1 MKKNLSI
8 LFLFFISVS
17 YAQKHTISGYVY
29 DQKTRETVIGAF
41 VVEQSGVGSTHTN
54 SYGFY
59 SLTLKNDSANLT
71 VNVQGYELQS
81 ISIISRKDTLV
92 NIYLNPVIIQT
103 EEIKITKIKRNDAEK
118 ASASTMSQLKID
130 PKKLNSLPSFAGE
143 ADPLK
148 VLQLMPG
155 VQRGQEGTNGMFIRG
170 GTVDQ
175 NLILLD
181 DAPVYNAGHLLGFFS
196 VFNNDALKD
205 VKLVKGGFDAEY
217 GGRLSSVVDIR
228 MDDGN
233 MKQHQ
238 VEGSVGLLSSRLTLE
253 GPIKKDT
260 ISYMIGVRRSYLD
273 QLSKLLNFPVPYY
286 FYDLNGKINF
296 KVNAKTRIY
305 LSGYFGNDI
314 LNIDKTMRDQYR
326 DIAGFGFNLLNS
338 TATLR
343 VNRQHTSKLFA
354 NYSLIH
360 TQFGYDV
367 KGDFSGNSILVR
379 STISDWG
386 LKADYSYY
394 YSNQHTIKFG
404 VFSVQHVFTPNF
416 ISTSGEITEFIKSR
430 DPAPIFMM
438 EYASYISDQYKV
450 NENLT
455 LNLGLR
461 LSGALVQT
469 TSYSGF
475 EPRFSSSYGL
485 SKNLFLKASYSR
497 MRQYMHLVSSST
509 VSLPTDLWYPVTKAV
524 KPLVSDQYAAGF
536 EFALPKLRSKLTMEG
551 YYKKMSNLI
560 EYKEGAQI
568 LLNDNFEKELL
579 TGTGE
584 AYGMEFL
591 LQRFVGKWSGWVG
604 YTLSWST
611 RHFDGLNGGKTYFAK
626 FDRRHDLSF
635 VLNYQPNAK
644 WQFSAVWVY
653 MTGARFTP
661 QIGQYFM
668 PNASLT
674 NVDILPIYTA
684 RNAVTMSP
692 THRLDLSTTRSSDR
706 SKKFKY
712 DLVFGVYN
720 VYNRASPFLVEI
732 ARSSNGSLVYQQP
745 GLFGIVPYF
754 AFNFKI

>member
-1 MKKNLSI
+1 MKKNLFI
-8 LFLFFISVS
+8 LFLFFASVC
-17 YAQKHTISGYVY
+17 AARKHTISGYVY
-29 DQKTRETVIGAF
+29 DIKTRESIIGA
-41 VVEQSGVGSTHTN
+41 VVAEQRSSSSAFSN
-54 SYGFY
+54 AYGFY
-59 SLTLKNDSANLT
+59 SITIKNDSADLQVT
-71 VNVQGYELQS
+71 FQGYDVFSLS
-81 ISIISRKDTLV
+81 LLSTADTV
-92 NIYLNPVIIQT
+92 IDIYLTPSSLQYR
-103 EEIKITKIKRNDAEK
+103 EIKVTKNKKSEVEK
-118 ASASTMSQLKID
+118 ASSATMSQLKID
-130 PKKLNSLPSFAGE
+130 PKKLNSLPSCAGE

-170 GTVDQ
+170 GSVDQ

-233 MKQHQ
+233 MKKHQ

-260 ISYMIGVRRSYLD
+260 ISYMLGVRRSYLD
-273 QLSKLLNFPVPYY
+273 QLSKLVNFPVPYY
-286 FYDLNGKINF
+286 FYDINGKINY
-296 KVNAKTRIY
+296 KLNAKTRLY

-314 LNIDKTMRDQYR
+314 LDIDKDMRDQYR
-326 DIAGFGFNLLNS
+326 DVAGFGFNQLNA

-343 VNRQHTSKLFA
+343 LNREHSQRLFA

-360 TQFGYDV
+360 TRFGYDV
-367 KGDFSGNSILVR
+367 KGAFGGNSILVR

-386 LKADYSYY
+386 LKADYSFYK
-394 YSNQHTIKFG
+394 SNVHTLKFG
-404 VFSVQHVFTPNF
+404 VFGVEHIFTPNF
-416 ISTSGEITEFIKSR
+416 ISTTGEITEFIKSR
-430 DPAPIFMM
+430 DPDPIYMT
-438 EYASYISDQYKV
+438 EYAAYLSDQYKV
-450 NENLT
+450 NDK
-455 LNLGLR
+455 LNLNFGLR
-461 LSGALVQT
+461 LSGAFVQT
-469 TSYSGF
+469 TSYAGL
-475 EPRFSSSYGL
+475 EPRFSGSYGL
-485 SKNLFLKASYSR
+485 NKNLFLKASYSR

-509 VSLPTDLWYPVTKAV
+509 VSLPTDLWYPVTKMV
-524 KPLVSDQYAAGF
+524 KPLVSDQYATGF
-536 EFALPKLRSKLTMEG
+536 ELAIPKIRSKLTMEG
-551 YYKKMSNLI
+551 YYKQMNNLI

-591 LQRFVGKWSGWVG
+591 FQRFAGKWNGWVS

-611 RHFDGLNGGKTYFAK
+611 RHFDGLNGGKTYYAK
-626 FDRRHDLSF
+626 FDRRHDLSI
-635 VLNYQPNAK
+635 VLNYQLSAR

-674 NVDILPIYTA
+674 NVDILPIYTS

-692 THRLDLSTTRSSDR
+692 THRLDLSATRSSDPD
-706 SKKFKY
+706 KKVKY
-712 DLVFGVYN
+712 DLVFGIYN

-754 AFNFKI
+754 SFNFRI

>member
-1 MKKNLSI
+1 MKKNLAI
-8 LFLFFISVS
+8 LFLLFVSVC
-17 YAQKHTISGYVY
+17 YAQKHTISGHVY
-29 DQKTRETVIGAF
+29 DLKTRETIIGASVF
-41 VVEQSGVGSTHTN
+41 DQRNSSGNITN
-54 SYGFY
+54 AYGFF
-59 SLTLKNDSANLT
+59 SITIKKDSADLLINF
-71 VNVQGYELQS
+71 QGYEHLTIPVVS
-81 ISIISRKDTLV
+81 TKDTV
-92 NIYLNPVIIQT
+92 VDVYLSPIATQT
-103 EEIKITKIKRNDAEK
+103 EKIVIARIKKNEVEK
-118 ASASTMSQLKID
+118 ASGATMSQLKID

-233 MKQHQ
+233 MKKHQ
-238 VEGSVGLLSSRLTLE
+238 VEGSVGLLSSRITLE

-260 ISYMIGVRRSYLD
+260 ISYMIGVRRSYID

-286 FYDLNGKINF
+286 FYDLNGKINC
-296 KVNAKTRIY
+296 KVNSKTRIY
-305 LSGYFGNDI
+305 MSGYFGNDI

-326 DIAGFGFNLLNS
+326 DIAGFGFNLLNA
-338 TATLR
+338 TATFR
-343 VNRQHTSKLFA
+343 VNREHSSRLFA

-386 LKADYSYY
+386 MKADYTYY
-394 YSNQHTIKFG
+394 HSNAHTVKFG
-404 VFSVQHVFTPNF
+404 VFGVHHIFTPNF
-416 ISTSGEITEFIKSR
+416 ISTTGEITEFIKSR
-430 DPAPIFMM
+430 DPEPIYMT
-438 EYASYISDQYKV
+438 EHASYISDQYKV
-450 NENLT
+450 NEKLT
-455 LNLGLR
+455 FNFGVR

-469 TSYSGF
+469 TSYSGW
-475 EPRFSSSYGL
+475 EPRFSGSYGL
-485 SKNLFLKASYSR
+485 NKNLFLKGSYSR

-524 KPLVSDQYAAGF
+524 KPLVSDQFATGF
-536 EFALPKLRSKLTMEG
+536 ELALPKLRSKLTMEG
-551 YYKKMSNLI
+551 YYKQMSNLI

-591 LQRFVGKWSGWVG
+591 FQRFAGKWSGWVS

-626 FDRRHDLSF
+626 FDRRHDLSI

-692 THRLDLSTTRSSDR
+692 THRLDLSATRSSDR
-706 SKKFKY
+706 DKKIKY
-712 DLVFGVYN
+712 DLVFGIYN
-720 VYNRASPFLVEI
+720 VYNRTSPFLVEI

-745 GLFGIVPYF
+745 GLFGVVPYF

>member
-1 MKKNLSI
+1 MFL
-8 LFLFFISVS
+8 LFAALCC
-17 YAQKHTISGYVY
+17 AQKHTVSGYVY
-29 DQKTRETVIGAF
+29 DLKTHESIIGAGVF
-41 VVEQSGVGSTHTN
+41 DQRSSSGNTSN
-54 SYGFY
+54 AYGFY
-59 SLTLKNDSANLT
+59 SVTLKKDSAELLFSY
-71 VNVQGYELQS
+71 QGYESLT
-81 ISIISRKDTLV
+81 ISVISKKDTAV
-92 NIYLNPVIIQT
+92 NVYLNPVVLKT
-103 EEIKITKIKRNDAEK
+103 EEIKIIRSKKNEAEK
-118 ASASTMSQLKID
+118 ASGTTMSQLKID

-233 MKQHQ
+233 MKEHQ
-238 VEGSVGLLSSRLTLE
+238 VQGSVGLLSSRITVQ
-253 GPIKKDT
+253 GPLKKDT
-260 ISYMIGVRRSYLD
+260 ISYMIGARRSYLD
-273 QLSKLLNFPVPYY
+273 QLSKVVNFPVPYY
-286 FYDLNGKINF
+286 FYDLNGKINY
-296 KVNAKTRIY
+296 KVNSKTRIY
-305 LSGYFGNDI
+305 LSAYFGNDI
-314 LNIDKTMRDQYR
+314 LNIDKSMRDQYR

-343 VNRQHTSKLFA
+343 VNRKHSSKLFA

-386 LKADYSYY
+386 LKADYTYY
-394 YSNQHTIKFG
+394 QSNAHTIKFG
-404 VFSVQHVFTPNF
+404 VFAVQHVFTPNF
-416 ISTSGEITEFIKSR
+416 ISTTGEITEFIKSR
-430 DPAPIFMM
+430 NPQPIYMT

-450 NENLT
+450 NEKLT
-455 LNLGLR
+455 LNFGLR
-461 LSGALVQT
+461 LSGALVQA
-469 TSYSGF
+469 TSYAGL
-475 EPRFSSSYGL
+475 EPRFSGSYSL
-485 SKNLFLKASYSR
+485 TKNFFWKASYSR

-524 KPLVSDQYAAGF
+524 KPLVSDQYATGF
-536 EFALPKLRSKLTMEG
+536 ELALPKIRSKITTEA
-551 YYKKMSNLI
+551 YYKNMSNLI
-560 EYKEGAQI
+560 EFKEGAQI

-584 AYGMEFL
+584 AYGMEFMF
-591 LQRFVGKWSGWVG
+591 QRFAGKWSGWVS

-626 FDRRHDLSF
+626 FDRRHDLSI
-635 VLNYQPNAK
+635 VLNYQPSAK

-692 THRLDLSTTRSSDR
+692 THRLDISATRSSDPN
-706 SKKFKY
+706 KKFKY
-712 DLVFGVYN
+712 DLVFGIYN
-720 VYNRASPFLVEI
+720 VYNRTSPFLVEI
-732 ARSSNGSLVYQQP
+732 ARSTNGSLVYQQP